1 MKIIVGSNGSGKT
14 KKIIE
19 YSAANNVPILCESK
33 ARADRLLQKA
43 MGYGMKIPLPIVFEE
58 FDSSQ
63 SGVVCIDEINGLIE
77 KVLKVQVAAFSINLD
92 KIEDVTDLDNR
103 INK

>member
-1 MKIIVGSNGSGKT
+1 MRIILGSNGSGKT

-58 FDSSQ
+58 FDPSQ
-63 SGVVCIDEINGLIE
+63 AKIVCIDEINGLIE
-77 KVLKVQVAAFSINLD
+77 KVLRVRVEAFSINVD
-92 KIEDVTDLDNR
+92 DINEIEDLDNR
-103 INK
+103 FPK